1 MQWRWPVANKKRA
14 LLSSVSTVLFAL
26 GVVRTFLLAFKQL
39 SPNVWETWMI
49 LTRESLL
56 VDIFLTRRLSKS
68 LTFCEFASVNLK
80 PWIIMGPWCQVAVF
94 FPQTWAYSRF
104 STCFWWCVTR
114 KPKQWFWLTPFKKST
129 CSTHW
134 GLCYFLDRNGLSF
147 EVFMILDTIC
157 INLKLCKRN
166 EIV

>member
-1 MQWRWPVANKKRA
+1 MQRRWPVANKKRA

-49 LTRESLL
+49 LTSESLL

-68 LTFCEFASVNLK
+68 LTFREFASVNLK
-80 PWIIMGPWCQVAVF
+80 PWIIMGPWCQAAVF

-104 STCFWWCVTR
+104 STCF
-114 KPKQWFWLTPFKKST
+114 
-129 CSTHW
+129 
-134 GLCYFLDRNGLSF
+134 
-147 EVFMILDTIC
+147 
-157 INLKLCKRN
+157 
-166 EIV
+166 